1 MVRPL
6 LIFIGGLLITVIQ
19 CPAYGETYSWVDS
32 SGTTNFT
39 DNAGSIPKKYR
50 HKAMVGDSIEA
61 DPQQL
66 TIAAKPE
73 IIGNK
78 PESFKPSAAISA
90 IEKEAS
96 EKKLNKETRL
106 SLDKQRLESLELELA
121 SAKKQ
126 WEYRQLVSNQSPAIT
141 RDDQLRALRESR
153 SDRLEIKRMEDR
165 IEEIKRKISESQ

>member
-1 MVRPL
+1 V
-6 LIFIGGLLITVIQ
+6 FI
-19 CPAYGETYSWVDS
+19 
-32 SGTTNFT
+32 TNGSKVQVT
-39 DNAGSIPKKYR
+39 LNQNSIPKKYR

-106 SLDKQRLESLELELA
+106 SLDKQRLESLELEFA

-126 WEYRQLVSNQSPAIT
+126 WEYRQLVSNQNPAIT
-141 RDDQLRALRESR
+141 RDEQLRALRESR